1 MALTTLGY
9 GAMQVGTVIQT
20 VIHAFTDT
28 TTNSTDSD
36 ADLTGSSFSFT
47 PKLASS
53 LLLISINV
61 SIRMARNSNTGQGC
75 TINVVHDGTA
85 IQETPQDY
93 EFYCYEAGVSGI
105 IFKER
110 LNKEVSVSASSTSAR
125 TIKLQGRPFATGDS
139 GTLIVNNA
147 SMTSTIKVQEIAQ

>member
-9 GAMQVGTVIQT
+9 GAMKAGTVIQT
-20 VIHAFTDT
+20 VIHTFSDT

-53 LLLISINV
+53 LLFITISV
-61 SIRMARNSNTGQGC
+61 SVRMGRDSASGQGC
-75 TINVVHDGTA
+75 TINVVHDGTTITA
-85 IQETPQDY
+85 APQDY
-93 EFYCYEAGVSGI
+93 ELYVYAASGGNH
-105 IFKER
+105 IFMQR
-110 LNKEVSVSASSTSAR
+110 FHKEVSVSASSTSAR

-147 SMTSTIKVQEIAQ
+147 SMISSIKVQEIAQ